1 MCLVIIAS
9 VAEDSKDG
17 LQGSL
22 LWAPLMVAGLSP
34 PTCWL
39 LSLLHFLP
47 GLRDRELLQVLC
59 KEKGFFSV
67 FPETAP
73 NIAHRLN
80 GPHPCL
86 RIVIPNQSPE
96 PVDECGSGQVR
107 HCG

>member
-9 VAEDSKDG
+9 VAEDSRDG

-34 PTCWL
+34 PICWL
-39 LSLLHFLP
+39 LSLVHFLP
-47 GLRDRELLQVLC
+47 GLRDTELLQVLC

-73 NIAHRLN
+73 NTAHRLN

-86 RIVIPNQSPE
+86 
-96 PVDECGSGQVR
+96 
-107 HCG
+107 